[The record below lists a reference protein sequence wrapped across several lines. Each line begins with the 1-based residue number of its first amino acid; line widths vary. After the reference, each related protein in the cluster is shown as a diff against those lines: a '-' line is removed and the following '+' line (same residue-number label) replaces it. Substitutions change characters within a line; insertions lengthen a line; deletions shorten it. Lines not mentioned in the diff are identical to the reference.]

1 MGLSFDDQA
10 SMLEATKSLVEV
22 TGSRFFEPDSPTPTP
37 ETESITM
44 VCPERGDDDI
54 FVQDIDM
61 VNN

>member
-1 MGLSFDDQA
+1 
-10 SMLEATKSLVEV
+10 MLEVTKSLVEV
-22 TGSRFFEPDSPTPTP
+22 TGSRFFGPDSPTPTP